1 MSKKLLM
8 NNRSDSGLSPTQNG
22 LVCWLDAFDLTEFD
36 YNTTWLDRTN
46 NNNNATVCY
55 DSTVVESVGNGIL
68 HAKTAVNIPNPTKGL
83 SQYTV
88 EIGYEDISAKYWLGL
103 WGNTSESSSTYYKG
117 VSIYQEKKLIGGY
130 PFTFYSTPKDVIE
143 GGKNYVTTTLNSNQ
157 LTVYHNGVKLYTIN
171 TTNQTPPKEMLPSE
185 ANYFCFMARKP
196 NDATAESDTGADM
209 ISSKWYF
216 LRIYNRVL
224 TQEEILANYNYELSL
239 TRGE

>member
-22 LVCWLDAFDLTEFD
+22 LVCWLDAFDLTNFELS
-36 YNTTWLDRTN
+36 TVWLDRTN
-46 NNNNATVCY
+46 NNNDATVCY
-55 DSTVVESVGNGIL
+55 LPVVESVGNGIL

-88 EIGYEDISAKYWLGL
+88 EVGYQDVTNRYWLGL
-103 WGNTSESSSTYYKG
+103 WGNTSDFGDGYFKG
-117 VSIYQEKKLIGGY
+117 LSLYQQENGIGGY
-130 PFTFYSTPKDVIE
+130 PISINVASKNGIQY
-143 GGKNYVTTTLNSNQ
+143 GKNYITATINSNE
-157 LTVYHNGVKLYTIN
+157 LTIYHNGERLSFN
-171 TTNQTPPKEMLPSE
+171 NLTTQSPSKQILPSE
-185 ANYFCFMARKP
+185 ANYFCFMGRKP
-196 NDATAESDTGADM
+196 NNANEESNTSADM
-209 ISSKWYF
+209 ISAKWYF